1 LEVPNLIR
9 NIGTIDSKY
18 RFVIVAARRTRQLQ
32 AGALP
37 LIQLPGR
44 KMTQVAQEEVSRG
57 LVEYE
62 VKTEAVPAKKKS
74 HRGSKGH

>member
-1 LEVPNLIR
+1 MIR
-9 NIGTIDSKY
+9 NIGKIDSKY

-32 AGALP
+32 AGAQGM
-37 LIQLPGR
+37 IELPGR

-62 VKTEAVPAKKKS
+62 VKTAVVPAKKKGQ
-74 HRGSKGH
+74 RGSKGH

>member
-1 LEVPNLIR
+1 LEVFNLIR
-9 NIGTIDSKY
+9 NIGNIDSKY

-32 AGALP
+32 AGAQP
-37 LIQLPGR
+37 LIELPGR

-62 VKTEAVPAKKKS
+62 IKDVVPAKKKS
-74 HRGSKGH
+74 QRGSKGR